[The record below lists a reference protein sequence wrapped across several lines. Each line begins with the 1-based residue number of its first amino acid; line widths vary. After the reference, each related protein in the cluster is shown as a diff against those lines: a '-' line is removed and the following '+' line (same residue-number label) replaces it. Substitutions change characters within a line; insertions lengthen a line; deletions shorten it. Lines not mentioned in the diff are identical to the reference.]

1 MVFNFIIMNLINFL
15 MIKIFKSRLSK
26 IETFKNNPTNV
37 QAKNFFYLL
46 KKAKKTAFGSAYNFE
61 RIAREKDFNKAYQV
75 FKEQVPLFNY
85 DNFKDW
91 ITRTR
96 KGEKNIIWPGKIT
109 MFSKSSGTTSD
120 KSKFIP
126 VTKNS
131 LHNCHYAA
139 GKDAFA
145 AYFKNYS
152 DSRLFTGKILSLGG
166 SIRVDELNPRNVCG
180 DVSAIIMSNLPS
192 WIQLMRVPKRKIALM
207 EEWEN
212 KLRLIIADTK
222 NKDVVGLA
230 GVPAWV
236 LVLLRKMESETGRK
250 ITDIWPNL
258 EMLVYGGVALG
269 PYREQYKK
277 ICGEKMRYLETYG
290 SAEGFFGVG
299 DEKNR
304 DDMLIMLDYEIFYEF
319 IPLEELDKP
328 NPKAY
333 CIADVELNRNYAIV
347 ISTSGGL
354 WRYIIGDTVKFTQ
367 LKPYRFIISGRTKSF
382 INVFGEELMVD
393 NANRALANACALT
406 GAAVQEYSA
415 APVFTEENVKGCHEW
430 LIEFTNEPSNLENFA
445 DVLDKELQKVNSDYE
460 AKRYKDITLGRLR
473 LVKARSNLFRDWLAS
488 KNKLGGQN
496 KIPRLMND
504 RSIIE
509 EMLIFNN

>member
-1 MVFNFIIMNLINFL
+1 MIMNLINLL
-15 MIKIFKSRLSK
+15 MIRIFKSRLFR
-26 IETFKNNPTNV
+26 IETFKKNPAGV

-46 KKAKKTAFGSAYNFE
+46 KTAKKTTFGSTYNFE
-61 RIAREKDFNKAYQV
+61 RITQEKDFSQAYQI

-85 DNFKDW
+85 DDFKDW
-91 ITRTR
+91 ITRAR
-96 KGEKNIIWPGKIT
+96 QGEKNIIWPGKIK

-126 VTKNS
+126 VTKRS
-131 LHNCHYAA
+131 LECCHYAA

-145 AYFKNYS
+145 AYFKNYP

-166 SIRVDELNPRNVCG
+166 SMRSDELNSNNICG
-180 DVSAIIMSNLPS
+180 DVSAIIMANLPA
-192 WIQLMRVPKRKIALM
+192 WIQLMRVPKRDIALM
-207 EEWEN
+207 AEWES
-212 KLRLIIADTK
+212 KLKAITDDTK
-222 NKDVVGLA
+222 NKNVVGLA

-236 LVLLRKMESETGRK
+236 LVLLRKMERETGKK
-250 ITDIWPNL
+250 ITDLWPNL
-258 EMLVYGGVALG
+258 EMLIYGGVAIG

-299 DEKNR
+299 DEKDR
-304 DDMLIMLDYEIFYEF
+304 DDMLLMLDYEIFYEF
-319 IPLEELDKP
+319 VPLEELDGP

-333 CIADVELNRNYAIV
+333 SIGEVELNRNYAIV

-354 WRYIIGDTVKFTQ
+354 WRYIIGDTIKFTN

-393 NANRALANACALT
+393 NANRALASACAIT
-406 GAAVQEYSA
+406 GVAVQEYSA

-430 LIEFTNEPSNLENFA
+430 LIEFTHEPSDLEQFA
-445 DVLDKELQKVNSDYE
+445 DILDKELQKVNSDYE
-460 AKRYKDITLGRLR
+460 AKRYKDITLGRLK
-473 LVKARSNLFRDWLAS
+473 LVKARPGLFRDWLAS

-504 RSIIE
+504 RSLIE
-509 EMLIFNN
+509 EMLNLNH